1 MAITTKEGTPMAMA
15 ERALFRLMA
24 WLGPSFPVGAYT
36 YSHGLETAVDEG
48 RVTDRVTLTGWLDD
62 LLRHGSAR
70 NDALLLTA
78 AWQATCAENA
88 PRLKEVREIAA
99 ALHATAELKLESTQQ
114 GAAFRE
120 AIRKSWPA
128 PGIEHL
134 SDDAGPLAYPVAVG
148 VSAAAHGLPL
158 RPVLHAY
165 LHAFAANLV
174 SAGVR
179 LIPLGQSDGQR
190 TLADLE
196 TAVAATAEVAEEG
209 TLDELGACTF
219 TADLCSMRHETQY
232 TRLFRS

>member
-1 MAITTKEGTPMAMA
+1 MAMA

-36 YSHGLETAVDEG
+36 YSHGLETAVEEG
-48 RVTDRVTLTGWLDD
+48 RVTDRTTLAGWLDD

-78 AWQATCAENA
+78 AWQATCAEDTA
-88 PRLKEVREIAA
+88 RLHEVREIGA

-134 SDDAGPLAYPVAVG
+134 SDDASPLAYPVAVG
-148 VSAAAHGLPL
+148 VTAAAHGLPL

-196 TAVAATAEVAEEG
+196 GAVAATAEAAEEG
-209 TLDELGACTF
+209 TLDDLGSCSF

>member
-1 MAITTKEGTPMAMA
+1 MTTA

-24 WLGPSFPVGAYT
+24 WLSPSFPVGAYT
-36 YSHGLETAVDEG
+36 YSHGLETAVEDG
-48 RVTDRVTLTGWLDD
+48 WVRDRATLTAWIEGLV
-62 LLRHGSAR
+62 RHGSAC

-78 AWQATCAENA
+78 AWQATCAEDTA
-88 PRLKEVREIAA
+88 RLSEVREIAA

-128 PGIEHL
+128 PGVERL
-134 SDDAGPLAYPVAVG
+134 GDDAGPLAYPVAVG
-148 VSAAAHGLPL
+148 VAAAAHGVPL
-158 RPVLHAY
+158 RPALHAY

-190 TLADLE
+190 ALAELE
-196 TAVAATAEVAEEG
+196 AVVAATADAAETG
-209 TLDELGACTF
+209 TLDDLGGCSFA
-219 TADLCSMRHETQY
+219 ADLCSMRHETQY